1 MLGDGGS
8 DPLTTTPRLF
18 TTMRLITRNSK
29 PISPINATAP
39 IPIPALAPVDR
50 PVSELSGFDVPSAAV
65 AAVVVVV
72 VVVVVTAAAALVVAD
87 DRLVELAIVLVV
99 LAALAVV
106 VKKTSACVALPSSAA
121 TKSLCG
127 QPAVLVQALLEQH
140 PIKGVLSAEHKYHSA
155 LVSVQLCAAIPW

>member
-18 TTMRLITRNSK
+18 TTMRLITKNSK
-29 PISPINATAP
+29 PTSPINATAP

-50 PVSELSGFDVPSAAV
+50 PVLELSGIDVPSAAAA
-65 AAVVVVV
+65 AAVVVV
-72 VVVVVTAAAALVVAD
+72 AATAALVVAD
-87 DRLVELAIVLVV
+87 DWVVELDIVMVV

-106 VKKTSACVALPSSAA
+106 VKNTPACVALPSSAA

-127 QPAVLVQALLEQH
+127 QPVTLVQALLEQH

-155 LVSVQLCAAIPW
+155 LTSVQLCAAIP